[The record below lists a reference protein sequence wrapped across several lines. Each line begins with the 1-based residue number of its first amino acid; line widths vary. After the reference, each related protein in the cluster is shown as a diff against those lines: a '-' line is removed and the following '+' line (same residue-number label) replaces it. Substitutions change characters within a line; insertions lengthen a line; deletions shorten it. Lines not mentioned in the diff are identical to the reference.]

1 MTPKFSMDLK
11 MLDRHMHERISFVEQ
26 LNFPEIFWSKTSVK
40 IMNKKIRFNQCKI
53 SETDDNIGMLYSILN
68 QMKQLLHK

>member
-40 IMNKKIRFNQCKI
+40 IMNKKSVSTNAQSVYRLTTLVSFIPF
-53 SETDDNIGMLYSILN
+53 
-68 QMKQLLHK
+68 